1 MVEPIYKERLLVKD
15 QLETNY
21 VKLLTATDT
30 Q

>member
-1 MVEPIYKERLLVKD
+1 MVEPTCKERLSVKD

-21 VKLLTATDT
+21 VKLLTAADT